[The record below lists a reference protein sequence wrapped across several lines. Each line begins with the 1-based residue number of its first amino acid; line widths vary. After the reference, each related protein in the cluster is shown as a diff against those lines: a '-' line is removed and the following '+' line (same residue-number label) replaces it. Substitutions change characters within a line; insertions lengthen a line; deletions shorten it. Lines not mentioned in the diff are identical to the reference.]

1 MTNFIPG
8 TVLSR
13 IALSWH
19 DGGGAKK
26 LEGVAP
32 GHGAPLAGHRVGLGV
47 ATLAH
52 DLHVRGVAAEEGVQ
66 RTLAVAAGEAA
77 LELKFRFYQYY
88 LLVPCCM
95 RYEGKFGLTHFV
107 VPVVH

>member
-1 MTNFIPG
+1 MSNFTPG
-8 TVLSR
+8 TILSR

-47 ATLAH
+47 AALAH

-66 RTLAVAAGEAA
+66 RTLAVPAREAA
-77 LELKFRFYQYY
+77 LEIFWIG
-88 LLVPCCM
+88 VPIC
-95 RYEGKFGLTHFV
+95 FGI
-107 VPVVH
+107 

>member
-1 MTNFIPG
+1 MTSLTNFTPG

-19 DGGGAKK
+19 DGGGAQE

-32 GHGAPLAGHRVGLGV
+32 RHGAPLAGHRVGLGV
-47 ATLAH
+47 AALAH

-66 RTLAVAAGEAA
+66 WTLAVPTGEAA
-77 LELKFRFYQYY
+77 LENLR
-88 LLVPCCM
+88 
-95 RYEGKFGLTHFV
+95 
-107 VPVVH
+107 

>member
-19 DGGGAKK
+19 DGGGAEK

-47 ATLAH
+47 AALAH
-52 DLHVRGVAAEEGVQ
+52 DLHVRSVTAEEGVQ
-66 RTLAVAAGEAA
+66 RALAIPTGEAA
-77 LELKFRFYQYY
+77 LEI
-88 LLVPCCM
+88 
-95 RYEGKFGLTHFV
+95 
-107 VPVVH
+107 